1 MFVVLCN
8 VPPADEARISEALVG
23 RGLAACVNAL
33 PAGMST
39 YVWEGAVVRET
50 EVTLLIKVA
59 AERVDAL
66 AEALRAGLALS
77 SPALAEYGARAAE
90 LLAPYRPDAVR
101 ATLAERVL
109 PVLGL
114 EVP

>member
-59 AERVDAL
+59 SERVDAL
-66 AEALRAGLALS
+66 AEALRALH
-77 SPALAEYGARAAE
+77 
-90 LLAPYRPDAVR
+90 PYTMPEV
-101 ATLAERVL
+101 LVL
-109 PVLGL
+109 PVDVARSDPRYVAWVRG
-114 EVP
+114 VA